1 MPLFQPKVLQKHLVI
16 PSAIPANHLQAIQD
30 WQQEIA
36 SGKLKSLGEVS
47 AHHLFIDIILERLLG
62 YCTKGEQWTAYHEC
76 PIAGELDKIDVG
88 LGSFTPQSR
97 QIIAPLELKGLDT
110 KNLDAVMPGRHKT
123 PVQQVWE
130 YATKVSKAKWA
141 LLSNYQEL
149 RLYAVGHGRQ
159 AYESWRFDQLHQPAE
174 YSRFYTLLCAEN
186 LLGGA
191 TENLLLENE
200 KVEKDITDRL
210 YADYR
215 NLRLALLTELRQS
228 YPELAASTLLQYA
241 QTIIDRI
248 LFIAFAEDKG
258 LLPAKILEKAY
269 TQQNP
274 FNPLPIWE
282 NFKGLFRSI
291 DKGNAALKI
300 PAYNGGLFAKNKA
313 LDNLVISDALC
324 DRFRG
329 IADYDFAS
337 EVSVTVLG
345 HIFEQ
350 SIADL
355 EQLQEQL
362 TNNVGLEDK
371 TTKAR
376 ATTGKRKQ
384 DGVVYTP
391 NHITRF
397 IVEQTLGSY
406 IKSEFSRIAA
416 PFQKK
421 LKDGEWSW
429 RSADAELKFWYAW
442 QKRLKALRIIDPACG
457 SGAFLVAAFDYLV
470 IEYQKVN
477 DTLHNLKGSYDLFD
491 LTNTILN
498 NNLYGVDLNAESVEI
513 TRLSLWL
520 KTAEQ
525 GKALTNLDSSIR
537 CGNSVVA
544 DSTFSKQAF
553 IWQEQFPKV
562 FADGG
567 FDVVLGNPPYVRME
581 LLKPIK
587 PYLEKNYSV
596 ASDRADLYAYFFE
609 LGLKLL
615 KPQGRLGYISSSTFF
630 RTGSGENLRKHL
642 LAHAKLESIID
653 FGDVQIFEGV
663 TTYPAIL
670 IMEKSTESGDIRFCK
685 IKNKLGNDL
694 AQQFSE
700 DNQIMPQNR
709 LGAESWQFEDDT
721 LATLR
726 NKIISG
732 KKILKEVYG
741 SPYRGI
747 VTGLNEAFV
756 IDDKTYKIIVA
767 DNPQSNEQLKPFL
780 EGKDLKQWRTESR
793 GLWLILFP
801 RGWTR
806 SIMMQEGHTEINE
819 ASAWIWLQKKHP
831 SICAWLTPF
840 TEKAK
845 KRGDKGEFWWELRAC
860 SYYEKF
866 EGGKIAYVDIGA
878 TATFSIDKKSA
889 YCANTAYFIANGDI
903 FLLGL
908 LNSKPIWF
916 LITGLTNAIRG
927 GFYRL
932 FTQHLETLPI
942 PEATAEEKERIGKMA
957 EECQG
962 VAEQRY
968 QLEQRMCR
976 RILSDLR
983 PEGSEAKLSQKLQ
996 AWWEL
1001 DFKVFH
1007 AEIKKCLK
1015 SEIPLKERDEWQ
1027 ELLQARQAEIKAL
1040 SSKLATQEA
1049 ALNEAVYALFK
1060 LTNAEIALLEKN
1072 LSQ

>member
-442 QKRLKALRIIDPACG
+442 QKRLEALRIIDPACG

-498 NNLYGVDLNAESVEI
+498 NTLYGVDLNAESVEI

-700 DNQIMPQNR
+700 DNEIMPQNR

-721 LATLR
+721 LANLR

-732 KKILKEVYG
+732 KKTLKEVYG

-756 IDDKTYKIIVA
+756 IDDKTKNRLITEDKKYGFL
-767 DNPQSNEQLKPFL
+767 LKPFL
-780 EGKDLKQWRTESR
+780 EGVDVKKWHVESR
-793 GLWLILFP
+793 KLWLIYIP
-801 RGWTR
+801 KN
-806 SIMMQEGHTEINE
+806 EINIE
-819 ASAWIWLQKKHP
+819 DYPAIQSHLLPFKEKLESRATKQAWFELQQ
-831 SICAWLTPF
+831 AQNAYLQV
-840 TEKAK
+840 
-845 KRGDKGEFWWELRAC
+845 
-860 SYYEKF
+860 F
-866 EGGKIAYVDIGA
+866 EGLKIIYGYFAKEPLFLLEKDGFYSNNK
-878 TATFSIDKKSA
+878 T
-889 YCANTAYFIANGDI
+889 YFISVPNTNEGN

-908 LNSKPIWF
+908 LNSNLIWW
-916 LITGLTNAIRG
+916 LLLGLAPAVRG
-927 GFYRL
+927 GFLELRNIYV
-932 FTQHLETLPI
+932 ETLPI

-1072 LSQ
+1072 LNQ

>member
-421 LKDGEWSW
+421 LKDGESSW

-442 QKRLKALRIIDPACG
+442 QKRLEALRIIDPACG

-726 NKIISG
+726 NKITSG
-732 KKILKEVYG
+732 KKTLKEVYG

-756 IDDKTYKIIVA
+756 IDDKTKNRLITE
-767 DNPQSNEQLKPFL
+767 DKKSSDLLKPFL
-780 EGKDLKQWRTESR
+780 EGKDLKKWHTQPRN
-793 GLWLILFP
+793 LWLIYIPKNQINIEDYPAIQSHLLPFKENLEKRATKQAWFELQQAQVAYAILMNKPKIIYGHFSPNALF
-801 RGWTR
+801 
-806 SIMMQEGHTEINE
+806 S
-819 ASAWIWLQKKHP
+819 
-831 SICAWLTPF
+831 
-840 TEKAK
+840 
-845 KRGDKGEFWWELRAC
+845 
-860 SYYEKF
+860 YEKNGF
-866 EGGKIAYVDIGA
+866 Y
-878 TATFSIDKKSA
+878 SNDKS
-889 YCANTAYFIANGDI
+889 YFISTDEH

-908 LNSKPIWF
+908 LNSNIFWF
-916 LITGLTNAIRG
+916 LITSLCPSVRG
-927 GFYRL
+927 GFFEVRVQY
-932 FTQHLETLPI
+932 LETLPI

-996 AWWEL
+996 TWWEL
-1001 DFKVFH
+1001 DFKAFH

-1015 SEIPLKERDEWQ
+1015 NEIPLKERDEWQ